1 MPESTT
7 TMSTTTTSQSTTMQ
21 IIDVNTVQ
29 KATEEYYDNY
39 DNYEDYN
46 YDDEYLDELYPTQ
59 DTAFTH
65 PELKNELLFTGKITI
80 PTTQEPIRVQSQ
92 DDLKIHKSD
101 KVQIEIEEKN
111 WIKNQNEVFPK
122 DAPYTQSASSTKVSL
137 MSFSCI
143 LLSIYAIFN

>member
-1 MPESTT
+1 
-7 TMSTTTTSQSTTMQ
+7 MQ
-21 IIDVNTVQ
+21 ILDVNTVQ
-29 KATEEYYDNY
+29 KAAEEYYDNY
-39 DNYEDYN
+39 DNYNDDNYN

-59 DTAFTH
+59 DSTQFTH
-65 PELKNELLFTGKITI
+65 PELKNELLFTGKIQI
-80 PTTQEPIRVQSQ
+80 PTTQEPMRPNSQ
-92 DDLKIHKSD
+92 DFDNFVHKSD
-101 KVQIEIEEKN
+101 KAQIEIEETK